1 MKGLS
6 TIERLILETLGTK
19 NLTHQTIISESG
31 LHPNVCL
38 NLLQALVMRGF
49 LRTDGLSYQINKN
62 ISEQLKI
69 EVNNLESKHAESLE
83 MIEATLDLDQNRY
96 FRMQKIALDEKD
108 LKLFH
113 AMMINLDLFLIEA
126 NKKSNEKIPLKK
138 RQIIFWGHA
147 QVNHVMNQLI
157 MGRQK

>member
-19 NLTHQTIISESG
+19 NLTHQAIISESG

-49 LRTDGLSYQINKN
+49 LKTDGLSYQINKN